1 MSIKETIDVIK
12 YMLDYRELTVHEKT
26 ALTRALSILQSV
38 ADLLFE
44 EE

>member
-1 MSIKETIDVIK
+1 MSIKETIDAIK
-12 YMLDYRELTVHEKT
+12 YMLEHNDLTVYEKRV
-26 ALTRALSILQSV
+26 LERALSILQSV